1 MSMVFEEHTPDLP
14 IKNYIE
20 SIFHYQDFVPGHS
33 IERVVPTGHIFL
45 IFELDGIPRTIFDN
59 ETQEPIQTCTKVW
72 ISGMHTGQLTISSH
86 KDAEMLVAQFK
97 PAGVYPFFHKPISQL
112 NDQVISANKVL
123 GNEIHFLRTDILRK
137 KTAQEKM
144 KAVELYLR
152 QRFDETKTPP
162 DELMK
167 VIRLLQDEPVSR
179 LSEIVE
185 AYPNTQKHLISE
197 FKKYVGLTPKVF
209 QRILRFNEILKK
221 ISNKERI
228 AWAEIAYE
236 CGYSDQSHFIKE
248 FSHFSGFN
256 PQEFIDRDFNNT
268 EPNFFPLD

>member
-1 MSMVFEEHTPDLP
+1 MVFEEHTPDLP